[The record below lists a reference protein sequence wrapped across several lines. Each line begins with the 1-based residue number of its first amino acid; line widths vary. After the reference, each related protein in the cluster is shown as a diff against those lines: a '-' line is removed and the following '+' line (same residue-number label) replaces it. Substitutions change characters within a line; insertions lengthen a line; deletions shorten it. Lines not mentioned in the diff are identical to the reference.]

1 MRNRILNT
9 ILIIG
14 SELNSEALIEN
25 ASYLEQRALI
35 NHIFQTTNGK
45 NTGDI
50 ILRLVVIDS
59 LYSTNAGYSYFS
71 FDEMAKKISSLGDDR
86 AVCDYL
92 YALIHGQKDKE
103 NVFSEPYGYQKHLG
117 EGNRQMSLLSKY
129 AYYCL
134 QQNKEEYPLGF
145 PIYDKLALESYPRVC
160 SLVGLKNS
168 LPSGDISIEKYIKAL
183 EEVRKTLFNG
193 NELVLGLQQF
203 DLLDA
208 YLWRMGKFSS
218 GNMSLLLTRDDYAK
232 FIKNL
237 GVQLKKNE
245 KDGDYKARICN
256 KYKVPNNSEFLGK
269 AIVILL
275 RRETISP
282 FKGLSN
288 EKYMNELLA
297 HWRLFD
303 SIKPVRKNNS
313 NKH

>member
-1 MRNRILNT
+1 
-9 ILIIG
+9 
-14 SELNSEALIEN
+14 
-25 ASYLEQRALI
+25 
-35 NHIFQTTNGK
+35 
-45 NTGDI
+45 
-50 ILRLVVIDS
+50 
-59 LYSTNAGYSYFS
+59 
-71 FDEMAKKISSLGDDR
+71 MAKKISSLGDDR